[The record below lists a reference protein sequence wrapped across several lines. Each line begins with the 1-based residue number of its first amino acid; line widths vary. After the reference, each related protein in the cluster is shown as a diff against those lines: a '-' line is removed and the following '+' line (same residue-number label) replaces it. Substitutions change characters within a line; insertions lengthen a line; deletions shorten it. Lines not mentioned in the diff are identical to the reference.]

1 MGGRPEYSASR
12 TQGTQSVKPRQS
24 PKGQQQQA
32 SAPVCFTD
40 AFHEQ
45 RHTSCDCVDILRVDA
60 ERLFEN
66 VCWGDAW
73 QLKFDRVVFKPTTA
87 GQGKEIRREK
97 KGGGSFTDN
106 QTQPNT
112 TNKEANIINSSNNN
126 NSNERYD
133 SGTHQLLGCRP
144 RPRRG
149 LVAALI
155 PLLFWGGQL

>member
-40 AFHEQ
+40 VFHEQ

-112 TNKEANIINSSNNN
+112 TNKKPTSSTAVTTTIATSDMIRALTNFW
-126 NSNERYD
+126 D
-133 SGTHQLLGCRP
+133 VGHD
-144 RPRRG
+144 
-149 LVAALI
+149 LVVDWL
-155 PLLFWGGQL
+155 QR

>member
-1 MGGRPEYSASR
+1 M
-12 TQGTQSVKPRQS
+12 
-24 PKGQQQQA
+24 
-32 SAPVCFTD
+32 
-40 AFHEQ
+40 
-45 RHTSCDCVDILRVDA
+45 RVDA

-112 TNKEANIINSSNNN
+112 TNKKPTSSTAVTTTIATSDMIRALTNFW
-126 NSNERYD
+126 D
-133 SGTHQLLGCRP
+133 VGHD
-144 RPRRG
+144 
-149 LVAALI
+149 LVVDWL
-155 PLLFWGGQL
+155 QR